1 MLNLLRVRP
10 TKLVKGHHPFTFTFI
25 TSHQSSFALN
35 VREHGLSDHVPK
47 STSEFQGR
55 AGMLLGCNLEF
66 MGKFSPTPLT

>member
-1 MLNLLRVRP
+1 MALAFFDASALRVRP
-10 TKLVKGHHPFTFTFI
+10 TKLVKGHHHFTFTFI

-55 AGMLLGCNLEF
+55 HVVRM
-66 MGKFSPTPLT
+66 